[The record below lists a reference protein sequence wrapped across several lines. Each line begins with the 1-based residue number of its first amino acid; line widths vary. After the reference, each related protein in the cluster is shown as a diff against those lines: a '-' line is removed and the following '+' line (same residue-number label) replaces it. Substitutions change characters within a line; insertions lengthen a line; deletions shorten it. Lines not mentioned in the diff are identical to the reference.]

1 MEPARLKKE
10 GVPMKLG
17 RFLTLTLLTGLLV
30 MGAAIAQGPKGPG
43 DGTCDG
49 TGAGPGTGTGQA
61 AGWWT
66 TVVAT
71 TPEQAA
77 LLEEIGD
84 LHALIHDLNVELAAL
99 RKAGAPPDVITA
111 KVAEL
116 VAVRE
121 ELRALILANLDL
133 LEEMGA
139 VINCNDGICNRAKKG
154 TPKNTSG
161 GSIQNNPDAV
171 RDAVQIRDRDRDRTN
186 YQDNKQK

>member
-1 MEPARLKKE
+1 MS
-10 GVPMKLG
+10 LG
-17 RFLTLTLLTGLLV
+17 KTLTLSLVTGLLV
-30 MGAAIAQGPKGPG
+30 MGAAIAQGPQGPG

-49 TGAGPGTGTGQA
+49 TGAGPGTGQTG
-61 AGWWT
+61 GWWT
-66 TVVAT
+66 VLTPT

-84 LHALIHDLNVELAAL
+84 LHALIRDLNVELAAL
-99 RKAGAPPDVITA
+99 RAADAPPEVITA

-154 TPKNTSG
+154 TPKNNSG

-186 YQDNKQK
+186 YQQNK